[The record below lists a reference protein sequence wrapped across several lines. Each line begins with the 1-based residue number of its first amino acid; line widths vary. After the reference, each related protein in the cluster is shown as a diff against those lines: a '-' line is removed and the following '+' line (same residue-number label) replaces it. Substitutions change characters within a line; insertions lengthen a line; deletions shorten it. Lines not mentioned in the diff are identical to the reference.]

1 LAAEPFK
8 NAKNVLSFVSMWS
21 TQRLHLVRLAVA
33 GIVLCACAFVWGL
46 QTNVHPL
53 AHAAQVNSYSTFG
66 TVSYDG
72 GSCGV
77 DEIASVVASPG
88 IKKILKV
95 SNTEIYVAGC
105 FTNFAGV
112 AAADYV
118 AKWDGN
124 SWSALGSSGD
134 INAIVHDIVLYKG
147 NIHIAGEFNNAG
159 GDGAADMVAKWTGSA
174 WVGLP
179 VTGGSNINN
188 GLGSPKDSP
197 GDYAAALKVQEN
209 GAGTSDDV
217 LLVGGKFYYGIND
230 GRSGFPISNTI
241 NIATW
246 NGTSWGSVDVDSQS
260 FSYSLSDYV
269 VHDIEIVGSSIYAS
283 GYRNAGYGS
292 GSNKAFAFHKFDGTT
307 WTRPISVV
315 SDSSYFGTGFGIY
328 TMEAV
333 GTNIYVGGNFTGL
346 SSVASHVAVYNTTSG
361 TFSAFNGFTAQ
372 YGTGAVVRSINAI
385 GSQVFVAGS
394 FPGVTGTSGGVAR
407 WDGSA
412 WQGIGRNAPAVVN
425 AIVGDA
431 LYNGTDSRLL
441 IGAAGINIGGVAAA
455 DGFAALNMSSASTL
469 DALSA
474 DVGTL
479 SPSFD
484 PAVTSYSLT
493 IPNAS
498 SSATFTAMASA
509 SGADMKR
516 TNSFGTIA
524 MASDTEVLSVAAGT
538 TENISFAVTA
548 LSGGSSTTYSVAV
561 TRAGASYTITYNA
574 NSATSGS
581 VPSNGTYTAGGGATT
596 VAANS
601 GNLTRD
607 GYTFVGWNSSSL
619 GTGTSYTAGS
629 STYSTSSDITLYAH
643 WTANTLTVSFNS
655 DGGTSVSNGSVV
667 VGTSLNAPT
676 APTKDGHSFTGW
688 STSPSGSVVGFPYAH
703 GRTANFTLY
712 AIWAANSSTTVVP
725 TTEAPTTTVTPTTAA
740 TTTTVVTTTT
750 AVTTTT
756 VTPATTVVPVTT
768 IASVEVATTVVT
780 AAAMAPTLATVIQ
793 QPVVSTKKAA
803 TAVSLAKYAKITLPT
818 GSKISLKVQTT
829 SAKYCKV
836 SGTTVRGVK
845 SGTCKVVVTV
855 TPKKGRAVVRTVT
868 LKVT

>member
-1 LAAEPFK
+1 
-8 NAKNVLSFVSMWS
+8 MWS

-33 GIVLCACAFVWGL
+33 GIVLCACAFVWSL

-72 GSCGV
+72 SSCGV
-77 DEIASVVASPG
+77 DELAGVVASPG

-217 LLVGGKFYYGIND
+217 LLVGGKFSWGIND
-230 GRSGFPISNTI
+230 GRSGYSISNTI

-246 NGTSWGSVDVDSQS
+246 NGTSWGSVDSDSQPFTTS
-260 FSYSLSDYV
+260 TNDYV
-269 VHDIEIVGSSIYAS
+269 VHDIEVVGASIYVS
-283 GYRNAGYGS
+283 GYRNS
-292 GSNKAFAFHKFDGTT
+292 GTCSSSSTRKNAFHKFDGTS
-307 WTRPISVV
+307 WTTPISNIDC
-315 SDSSYFGTGFGIY
+315 SFFGLGFGIY

-333 GTNIYVGGNFTGL
+333 GTDIYVGGTFTSL
-346 SSVASHVAVYNTTSG
+346 SFVASHLAVYNTTTS
-361 TFSAFNGFTAQ
+361 TFSAFNSFSPQFGN
-372 YGTGAVVRSINAI
+372 GAVVRSINAI
-385 GSQVFVAGS
+385 GSQMFVAGS

-412 WQGIGRNAPAVVN
+412 WQGIGRDAPYVVN

-431 LYNGTDSRLL
+431 LFNGTDSRLL
-441 IGAAGINIGGVAAA
+441 IGAAVTNIGGVAAA

-479 SPSFD
+479 TPSFD

-524 MASDTEVLSVAAGT
+524 MASDIEVLSVAAGT
-538 TENISFAVTA
+538 TENISFAVSA

-561 TRAGASYTITYNA
+561 TRAGASYAITYNA

-581 VPSNGTYTAGGGATT
+581 APSNGTYTAGGGATT

-803 TAVSLAKYAKITLPT
+803 TAVSLAKYARITLPT